1 MRIQYVKYN
10 EFDTPTTLF
19 ESVNCRYFLYSGIL
33 QDTSHYT
40 RPTHSEQGEREEGDD
55 EVLQGAGGQPHVPRD
70 LRVTGEYA
78 HLAVLHYIP
87 VTIRMS
93 LNTIMLL
100 ILAIHI

>member
-19 ESVNCRYFLYSGIL
+19 ESVNCRYFIYSGTLDIHI
-33 QDTSHYT
+33 SHYVDT
-40 RPTHSEQGEREEGDD
+40 RPTHSEQGEGEERYD

-78 HLAVLHYIP
+78 HLAVLHYIS
-87 VTIRMS
+87 VTI
-93 LNTIMLL
+93 
-100 ILAIHI
+100 

>member
-19 ESVNCRYFLYSGIL
+19 ESVNCRYFIFSGSL
-33 QDTSHYT
+33 NT
-40 RPTHSEQGEREEGDD
+40 RPTHSEQGKGEERYD

-87 VTIRMS
+87 VTI
-93 LNTIMLL
+93 
-100 ILAIHI
+100 